1 MLNYLSNLF
10 DTSNNETRERTLTEL
25 RIAKNCFERAMRM
38 HGVNSEQ
45 ANHWAAKADEA
56 EKALGL

>member
-1 MLNYLSNLF
+1 MLTFLSNLF
-10 DTSNNETRERTLTEL
+10 DTSNNETRERALNDL
-25 RIAKNCFERAMRM
+25 RIAKNCFERAMRT
-38 HGVNSEQ
+38 HGINSEQ

>member
-1 MLNYLSNLF
+1 MLTFLSNLF
-10 DTSNNETRERTLTEL
+10 DNNTEARDKARNDL

-38 HGVNSEQ
+38 HGINSEQ

>member
-1 MLNYLSNLF
+1 MLTFLSNLF
-10 DTSNNETRERTLTEL
+10 DSNTETRDKARNDL

-38 HGVNSEQ
+38 HGINSKE

>member
-1 MLNYLSNLF
+1 MLTYLSNLF
-10 DTSNNETRERTLTEL
+10 DTSNNETREKARNEL
-25 RIAKNCFERAMRM
+25 RIAKNCFERAMRT

>member
-1 MLNYLSNLF
+1 MLTFLSNLF
-10 DTSNNETRERTLTEL
+10 DTNTNESRERTLNDL